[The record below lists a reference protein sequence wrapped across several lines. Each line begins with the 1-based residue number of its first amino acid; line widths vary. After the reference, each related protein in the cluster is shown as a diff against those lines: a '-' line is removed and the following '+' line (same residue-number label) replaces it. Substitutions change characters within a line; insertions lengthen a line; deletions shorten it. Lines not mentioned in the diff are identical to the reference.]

1 MYDSSSDEF
10 DADMYDS
17 DVNSAYDMICAC
29 IIDDEGEEYELIDED
44 DEDSKNT
51 NDTSDTFMLPS
62 QQLQELSIS
71 NHNEQIEQKEASD
84 TTRVLTDESAEMRLD
99 VKTETNQVINQ
110 EIQLKEKKSSEN
122 IFVKS
127 ESTNRVQRMRPKREV
142 KGKSEEREVR
152 IPHKMTLRKD
162 VSRPKT
168 EIKNDNKIQ
177 VIRRRRIKRRR
188 VQTVFDSDD
197 EEGIRIQMERIKKA
211 QKRKW
216 NPKATMNTI
225 NRLTD
230 RDIDEIDTDDLV
242 EQTEQLPPLIIPDIL
257 KESVIKKKKKLKKKS
272 KNKTRRR

>member
-17 DVNSAYDMICAC
+17 DVSSAYEMIRAC

-44 DEDSKNT
+44 DEDRKNT

-71 NHNEQIEQKEASD
+71 NHNQQIEQEEKSD
-84 TTRVLTDESAEMRLD
+84 TTQVLTGESTEMTHG
-99 VKTETNQVINQ
+99 VKTEANQAINQ
-110 EIQLKEKKSSEN
+110 EIQLKEKKSPEN
-122 IFVKS
+122 TYVKS
-127 ESTNRVQRMRPKREV
+127 ESTTKVQRMRPKREAKV
-142 KGKSEEREVR
+142 KSEEREIR
-152 IPHKMTLRKD
+152 IPRKMTLRKD
-162 VSRPKT
+162 VSRLKT
-168 EIKNDNKIQ
+168 ETKNDNKIQ
-177 VIRRRRIKRRR
+177 VIKRRKIKRRK

-216 NPKATMNTI
+216 NPKVTINTI
-225 NRLTD
+225 KRLTD
-230 RDIDEIDTDDLV
+230 RDMDEIDTDDLM

-257 KESVIKKKKKLKKKS
+257 KESVIKKKKKLKKS
-272 KNKTRRR
+272 KTRRR

>member
-17 DVNSAYDMICAC
+17 DVSSAYEMIRAC

-44 DEDSKNT
+44 DEDRKNT

-71 NHNEQIEQKEASD
+71 NHNQQIEQEEKSD
-84 TTRVLTDESAEMRLD
+84 TTQVLTGESTEMTHG
-99 VKTETNQVINQ
+99 VKTEANQAINQ
-110 EIQLKEKKSSEN
+110 EIQLKEKKNSEN
-122 IFVKS
+122 IHVKS
-127 ESTNRVQRMRPKREV
+127 ESATRVQRMRPKREV
-142 KGKSEEREVR
+142 KVKSEEREVR
-152 IPHKMTLRKD
+152 IPRKMTLRKD

-168 EIKNDNKIQ
+168 ETKNNNKIQ
-177 VIRRRRIKRRR
+177 VIRRRKIKRRK

-225 NRLTD
+225 SRLTD
-230 RDIDEIDTDDLV
+230 RDMDEIDTDDLM

-257 KESVIKKKKKLKKKS
+257 KESVIKKKKKLKKS
-272 KNKTRRR
+272 KTRRR

>member
-17 DVNSAYDMICAC
+17 DVSSAYEMIRAC

-51 NDTSDTFMLPS
+51 NDTSNTFMLPS

-71 NHNEQIEQKEASD
+71 NHNEQIEQEEKSNM
-84 TTRVLTDESAEMRLD
+84 TRVMTDESIEMTHD
-99 VKTETNQVINQ
+99 VKTEANQAINQ
-110 EIQLKEKKSSEN
+110 EIQLKEKKSPEN
-122 IFVKS
+122 TYVKS
-127 ESTNRVQRMRPKREV
+127 ESTTKVQRMRPKREAKV
-142 KGKSEEREVR
+142 KSEEREIR
-152 IPHKMTLRKD
+152 IPRKMTLRKD
-162 VSRPKT
+162 VSRLKT
-168 EIKNDNKIQ
+168 ETKNDNKIQ
-177 VIRRRRIKRRR
+177 VIKRRKIKRRK

-216 NPKATMNTI
+216 NPKVTINTI
-225 NRLTD
+225 KRLTD
-230 RDIDEIDTDDLV
+230 RDMDEIDTDDLM

-257 KESVIKKKKKLKKKS
+257 KESVIKKKKKLKKS

>member
-17 DVNSAYDMICAC
+17 DVSSAYEMIRAC

-71 NHNEQIEQKEASD
+71 NHNQQIEQEEKSD
-84 TTRVLTDESAEMRLD
+84 TTQVLTGESTEMTHG
-99 VKTETNQVINQ
+99 VKTEANQAINQ
-110 EIQLKEKKSSEN
+110 EIQLKEKKNLEN
-122 IFVKS
+122 IHVKS
-127 ESTNRVQRMRPKREV
+127 ESATRVQRMRPKREV
-142 KGKSEEREVR
+142 KVKSEEREVR
-152 IPHKMTLRKD
+152 ILRKMTLRKD

-168 EIKNDNKIQ
+168 ETKNNNKIQ
-177 VIRRRRIKRRR
+177 VIRRRKIKRRK

-225 NRLTD
+225 SRLTD
-230 RDIDEIDTDDLV
+230 RDMDEIDTDDLM

-257 KESVIKKKKKLKKKS
+257 KESVIKKKKKLKKS
-272 KNKTRRR
+272 KTRRR

>member
-17 DVNSAYDMICAC
+17 DVSSAYEMIRAC

-71 NHNEQIEQKEASD
+71 NHNQQIEQEEKSD
-84 TTRVLTDESAEMRLD
+84 TTQVLTDESTEMTHD
-99 VKTETNQVINQ
+99 VKPEANQAINQ
-110 EIQLKEKKSSEN
+110 EIQLKEKENSEN
-122 IFVKS
+122 IHVKS
-127 ESTNRVQRMRPKREV
+127 ENATRVQRMRPKREV
-142 KGKSEEREVR
+142 KVKSEEREVR
-152 IPHKMTLRKD
+152 IPRKMTLRKD

-168 EIKNDNKIQ
+168 ETKNDNKIQ
-177 VIRRRRIKRRR
+177 VIRRRKIKRRKM
-188 VQTVFDSDD
+188 QTVFDSDD

-230 RDIDEIDTDDLV
+230 RDMDEIDTDDLM

-257 KESVIKKKKKLKKKS
+257 KESVIKKKKKLKKS
-272 KNKTRRR
+272 KTRRR

>member
-17 DVNSAYDMICAC
+17 DVSSAYEMIRAC

-71 NHNEQIEQKEASD
+71 NHNQQIEQEEKSD
-84 TTRVLTDESAEMRLD
+84 TTQVLTGESTEMTHD
-99 VKTETNQVINQ
+99 VKTEANQAINQ
-110 EIQLKEKKSSEN
+110 EIQLKEKKNSEN
-122 IFVKS
+122 IHVKS
-127 ESTNRVQRMRPKREV
+127 ESATRVQRMRPKREV
-142 KGKSEEREVR
+142 KVKSEEREVR
-152 IPHKMTLRKD
+152 IPRKMTLRKD

-168 EIKNDNKIQ
+168 ETKNDNKIQ
-177 VIRRRRIKRRR
+177 VIRRRKIKRRKM
-188 VQTVFDSDD
+188 QTVFDSDD

-225 NRLTD
+225 SRLTD
-230 RDIDEIDTDDLV
+230 RDMDEIDTDDLM

-257 KESVIKKKKKLKKKS
+257 KESVIKKKKKLKKS
-272 KNKTRRR
+272 KTRRR